1 MANDLEYL
9 NRQFRTD
16 EWLTPPAQRENV
28 FVWRFAPE
36 TAIKGLEPL
45 RVQRVEAP
53 PEVTDVL
60 GGAEASITRATQRSP
75 LRITDSLF
83 APSGGDEGQ
92 LITLRTIECDSRA
105 AARAQLLQVLA
116 EFQGP
121 IVERTDIAGEVSFA
135 TAGYT
140 TIAGVRGNLV
150 FILRNGGSDL
160 VDLSRIATELDQRLS
175 AESPAES
182 SSRVKPDDLRLDDDP
197 ESSFHVIAR
206 GGEVVVEN
214 QRPVFRRGDQGEHEV
229 VVIRNR

>member
-60 GGAEASITRATQRSP
+60 GGAEASITRATQHSP
-75 LRITDSLF
+75 LRITDSVF
-83 APSGGDEGQ
+83 APGGGDEGQ

-121 IVERTDIAGEVSFA
+121 IVERTDVAGEVSFA
-135 TAGYT
+135 APGYT

-182 SSRVKPDDLRLDDDP
+182 SRVKPDDFRFDDDP
-197 ESSFHVIAR
+197 ESSFHVIAS

-214 QRPVFRRGDQGEHEV
+214 QRPVFRADDRGEHEV